1 MAHPASLIDVHHH
14 ARPVGYIDALAKL
27 GITAVGGRS
36 IPQWQR
42 EPTLE
47 LMDRHGIATAIL
59 SSPDTESAFR
69 DLALA
74 RSMSRRINEMYAGL
88 IADAPARFGGFAS
101 LPLPH
106 VDDALAEMAY
116 ALDVLKL
123 DGVLLS
129 SNHAGIYPGDP
140 RFDPVLEELDRRR
153 AVVFVHPA
161 SPVNAGATGLDL
173 PGWLVEFVA
182 DTTRCIS
189 NLIARDVPGRFPNIR
204 FIFSHAGGAAPY
216 IAFRLASYGVMRDP
230 AGQAPFADA
239 ERASAS
245 ALRSFY
251 FDSALSAGSAT
262 IRLLMEVAGPDKVL
276 FGSDHPQ
283 VPAGVLAA
291 TVDGYLAASEREPDG
306 ERILRANAEAL
317 FPRLRCAV
325 QPAR

>member
-1 MAHPASLIDVHHH
+1 MTHPAPLIDVHHH
-14 ARPVGYIDALAKL
+14 ARPVGYIDALAKV
-27 GITAVGGRS
+27 GITAVGGRP

-74 RSMSRRINEMYAGL
+74 RSMSRRINEMYGGL
-88 IADAPARFGGFAS
+88 IADAPERFGGFAS

-106 VDDALAEMAY
+106 VDDALAEIAH

-140 RFDPVLEELDRRR
+140 RFDPVLEELDRRH

-161 SPVNAGATGLDL
+161 TPANAGAVGLDL

-189 NLIARDVPGRFPNIR
+189 NLIARDVPRRFPNIR

-216 IAFRLASYGVMRDP
+216 IAFRLASYGVMRSQ
-230 AGQAPFADA
+230 AGATSFEAGELA
-239 ERASAS
+239 ASS

-262 IRLLMEVAGPDKVL
+262 IRMLMDVAGKDKVL
-276 FGSDHPQ
+276 FGTDHPQ
-283 VPAGVLAA
+283 VPASVMTA
-291 TVDGYLAASEREPDG
+291 TVDGYRAVSEREPDG
-306 ERILRANAEAL
+306 ERIVRANAEAL
-317 FPRLRCAV
+317 FPRLRRTV
-325 QPAR
+325 QAAR